1 ALFSLHQGLG
11 PHVTLVH
18 IVGLSFGLRSV
29 SAENSTAHHQYTIH
43 AVKVGVF
50 ILPPYRPPPEPL
62 HSLLTGVNRSL
73 SAHFFENIRFYN
85 SMFAFTSMGVN
96 VIDSINDGRGPYVFK
111 ISGQLCH
118 CIGSLIPKEGR
129 RPEYAQLYIFDTEN
143 EIRNRMNVGTYA
155 NRSFCPNE
163 DIVAGLIDMFNTHN
177 PIVHLFRTARDRLAE
192 NGDDRYI
199 IRLFGDPDKH
209 GDIFSAPVASEVVGL
224 VVGDVGISD
233 VGRGLI
239 VQDQAGHLQKVEEKH
254 CKFMSMQYPILFPYG
269 EDGYHENI
277 TYRRCARS
285 QAIKRK
291 KATMVEYFAYRLH
304 DRADDFNT
312 PMRCKRGTQ
321 AYVIDAYC
329 CMEESRLSHYRS
341 KTFQLKYRTTS
352 FSEVSTMV
360 HSGITEASDAGQR
373 VILPS
378 SYIWGPRYLYQNYL
392 DSVAL
397 CRKYG
402 CPDLFITFTSN
413 SLWSE
418 VTQALAIIPGQH
430 SADRPDII
438 NRVFHVKLHLF
449 MDDIVKKKF
458 FGPVTAV
465 VYTIEFQKRGL
476 PHVHIILW
484 LDKSCPL
491 TPADIDRLISAQL
504 PDPSID
510 RVGYDAVAAFMM
522 HGPCG
527 DANPHCSCM
536 VDGKC
541 SKNYPKEYSEK
552 TTILP
557 NGHVRYARPKNDIIV
572 AKNGISLDNRH
583 GVPHNIDLLVKY
595 EAHINVE
602 RVNRDGM
609 EKYLFKYVAKGFDCS
624 RVSLKRKR
632 ACAGTN
638 EIHDYLECRCVAPN
652 EAAWRLLQ
660 FEIHYTDPA
669 IERLH
674 VHMPLEN
681 NVTFTEDDNL

>member
-1 ALFSLHQGLG
+1 
-11 PHVTLVH
+11 
-18 IVGLSFGLRSV
+18 
-29 SAENSTAHHQYTIH
+29 
-43 AVKVGVF
+43 
-50 ILPPYRPPPEPL
+50 
-62 HSLLTGVNRSL
+62 
-73 SAHFFENIRFYN
+73 
-85 SMFAFTSMGVN
+85 M
-96 VIDSINDGRGPYVFK
+96 
-111 ISGQLCH
+111 
-118 CIGSLIPKEGR
+118 
-129 RPEYAQLYIFDTEN
+129 
-143 EIRNRMNVGTYA
+143 
-155 NRSFCPNE
+155 
-163 DIVAGLIDMFNTHN
+163 
-177 PIVHLFRTARDRLAE
+177 
-192 NGDDRYI
+192 
-199 IRLFGDPDKH
+199 
-209 GDIFSAPVASEVVGL
+209 
-224 VVGDVGISD
+224 
-233 VGRGLI
+233 
-239 VQDQAGHLQKVEEKH
+239 QDQAGHLQKVEEKH

-277 TYRRCARS
+277 TYRRCARL

-291 KATMVEYFAYRLH
+291 KSTMVEYFAYRLH
-304 DRADDFNT
+304 DKADDFNT

-378 SYIWGPRYLYQNYL
+378 SYIGGPRYLYQNYL

-484 LDKSCPL
+484 LDKSGPL

-541 SKNYPKEYSEK
+541 SKNYPKEYYEK

-572 AKNGISLDNRH
+572 AKNGISLDNWH
-583 GVPHNIDLLVKY
+583 VVPHNVDLLVKY

-624 RVSLKRKR
+624 RVGLKRKR

-638 EIHDYLECRCVAPN
+638 EIHDYLECRCIAPN
-652 EAAWRLLQ
+652 EAAWRLL
-660 FEIHYTDPA
+660 
-669 IERLH
+669 
-674 VHMPLEN
+674 
-681 NVTFTEDDNL
+681 